1 MCILTG
7 IGNAMAYCPGVIIV
21 SIYFH
26 KKLGTAVGIATSGVG
41 LGAFSVPLL
50 LEASFLYYGYM
61 GSFVLLSGLF
71 LELMVCG
78 ALMRPMSVHRRIS
91 DKRSRYLF
99 KV

>member
-41 LGAFSVPLL
+41 LGAFSVPLWHCCI
-50 LEASFLYYGYM
+50 
-61 GSFVLLSGLF
+61 VLF
-71 LELMVCG
+71 LF
-78 ALMRPMSVHRRIS
+78 SRI
-91 DKRSRYLF
+91 
-99 KV
+99 